1 MLGVL
6 MHVGPVHREHII
18 SSFRQSDKAI
28 EQATAPPRQ
37 AIALSNADSA
47 PLPAGYQFSSS
58 STISARYAG
67 PPHELLG
74 GERSDSQVRHD
85 RSQ

>member
-1 MLGVL
+1 M
-6 MHVGPVHREHII
+6 HREHII

-58 STISARYAG
+58 STTSAMYAG
-67 PPHELLG
+67 PPQELL
-74 GERSDSQVRHD
+74 ERELSDTQVRHD
-85 RSQ
+85 GAQ